1 MSRCCAD
8 DLGGDSTFRDRVP
21 GARAWSSGVASNGGD
36 RNGNRGLRS
45 RYDHRDPVSPGGIR
59 AESRYVFPDGSVRRV
74 VETPG
79 ADDSRGAASD
89 GNGGEVPLRLVG
101 TSRVA
106 SADLSLGQG
115 ISALGGGSDRGG
127 GNGTSESRRPGRSG
141 GRSGNGGAYRG
152 PGAAPGAEW
161 APGGRPPRAYV
172 PFLNLPASN
181 GKAERTNSRW
191 RRRKQGHGRGEDRG
205 SVNGSSKDDD
215 GSPSLLPSVYP
226 AAGRD
231 RGRRRPL
238 AGVGGVPISPGRA
251 MLTGPGRP
259 GTGESSSSSSRTL
272 FGLTKSDRGH
282 GRPGR
287 RRRRLGGG
295 SNPADDEALSDG
307 GDSVGSGSTDVEF
320 LRRRAEAKLR
330 ALDRQETKGTCF
342 SKSVMDGLFCSW
354 SQTTP
359 PFSALSIH

>member
-36 RNGNRGLRS
+36 RDDNRGPRP
-45 RYDHRDPVSPGGIR
+45 RYDSVSISPGGIR
-59 AESRYVFPDGSVRRV
+59 AESRYVFPDGSVKRV

-79 ADDSRGAASD
+79 ADDRGATGAS
-89 GNGGEVPLRLVG
+89 GGVPMPLVG

-106 SADLSLGQG
+106 SADLSLAQG

-127 GNGTSESRRPGRSG
+127 GNGTSERRRTGRSG
-141 GRSGNGGAYRG
+141 GRSSKGGAYRG
-152 PGAAPGAEW
+152 PGAAPGAGW

-181 GKAERTNSRW
+181 GKAERTHRRW
-191 RRRKQGHGRGEDRG
+191 RRRKQEHWLGEDTG
-205 SVNGSSKDDD
+205 SVNGSSKGDQQ

-226 AAGRD
+226 PTGRD

-238 AGVGGVPISPGRA
+238 AGIGGVPISPGRA

-259 GTGESSSSSSRTL
+259 GTGESSSSRTTY
-272 FGLTKSDRGH
+272 GLTKSDRAGH
-282 GRPGR
+282 GGPGR
-287 RRRRLGGG
+287 RRRRFEGGG
-295 SNPADDEALSDG
+295 SNPLDDEQLSDG

-330 ALDRQETKGTCF
+330 ALDRQEMKG
-342 SKSVMDGLFCSW
+342 S
-354 SQTTP
+354 
-359 PFSALSIH
+359 